1 MRMKK
6 IVTCEQKHEF
16 WKEQELTVYE
26 QPGEMQVVSIY
37 PQVTYQTIDGF
48 GGAFT
53 EASAHTYMGCS
64 DAKKKEMIEA
74 YFGKDGLR
82 YTARTSKPPGK
93 ATPASRHGSAYP
105 TPIRKSSTSCARCPA
120 PRRNGRKSR

>member
-82 YTARTSKPPGK
+82 YNIGRIHMNSCDFALGNYTYIEDGDAEL
-93 ATPASRHGSAYP
+93 
-105 TPIRKSSTSCARCPA
+105 IR
-120 PRRNGRKSR
+120 

>member
-37 PQVTYQTIDGF
+37 PQVTYQD
-48 GGAFT
+48 
-53 EASAHTYMGCS
+53 
-64 DAKKKEMIEA
+64 
-74 YFGKDGLR
+74 
-82 YTARTSKPPGK
+82 
-93 ATPASRHGSAYP
+93 
-105 TPIRKSSTSCARCPA
+105 RKSVV
-120 PRRNGRKSR
+120 

>member
-53 EASAHTYMGCS
+53 EASAHTYGMQRCQ
-64 DAKKKEMIEA
+64 KE
-74 YFGKDGLR
+74 
-82 YTARTSKPPGK
+82 
-93 ATPASRHGSAYP
+93 
-105 TPIRKSSTSCARCPA
+105 
-120 PRRNGRKSR
+120 RNDRGIFW